1 MKKIIV
7 PVDFSKHSEYAME
20 AASILAKKHGAEILA
35 LHMLEMSDA
44 LLTKADNEQNAKA
57 IFFLK
62 LAEQKFEEFLDK
74 DYLKGVDVIPIVKHF
89 KVFSEVNEVAKE
101 HSVDLIVMGS
111 HGASGLTEIFVG
123 SNTERVVR
131 HSSIPVLVVK
141 NKPTKMDFKTVVFA
155 CDFSSEAVTAYIN
168 ASKMFNSNT
177 TSLLLLY
184 VNLPGES
191 FKSSTEMES
200 TVKDFLFRADGNYE
214 KLKDVNYVADV
225 TVEKGILSFAKKVN
239 ADLVAIP
246 THGRTGLAHFF
257 EGSISEDLAN
267 HANLPVMTF
276 KIMK

>member
-62 LAEQKFEEFLDK
+62 LAEQKFEDFLDK

-141 NKPTKMDFKTVVFA
+141 NKLGT
-155 CDFSSEAVTAYIN
+155 N
-168 ASKMFNSNT
+168 
-177 TSLLLLY
+177 
-184 VNLPGES
+184 
-191 FKSSTEMES
+191 
-200 TVKDFLFRADGNYE
+200 
-214 KLKDVNYVADV
+214 
-225 TVEKGILSFAKKVN
+225 ILSLK
-239 ADLVAIP
+239 L
-246 THGRTGLAHFF
+246 T
-257 EGSISEDLAN
+257 
-267 HANLPVMTF
+267 LPS
-276 KIMK
+276 